1 MKKIIL
7 IFSVLF
13 LNLFSQNSFALAPGE
28 LIRTLPVQD
37 GGRIKPYDSFA
48 RETLE
53 LIYGKQSYKRNAE
66 DSRKEPAYLIVM
78 SFILAPESWVQMPL
92 FEVNHLDV
100 KTRLGLPADGKH
112 FKGDEIF
119 KKEEFAN
126 LMQELSDKRESK
138 EKLTPYFQALQ
149 RLENQLMVFR
159 ELTSG
164 RLLRV
169 TPAGN
174 LEAQTSAENT
184 ADTSKTE
191 TTQALKMGPM
201 GMITGSE
208 DGDKWLSL
216 AELPA
221 DLQPYFV
228 EISQKFAQRLG
239 EVASNYEN
247 KKNETTAAVAFDD
260 AVLKFQKAVGEKY
273 PDQYVHSQKT
283 SQEVAFNDI
292 HPFRWAYIFYLLAAV
307 VLLFVWIRSMD
318 KGMTIVWSLVAIGF
332 LIHTAGFGFRVYLSG
347 RAPVT
352 NMYETVVWMS
362 WGAIL
367 FAMILEK
374 LYKFKL
380 LLLAGCL
387 VGIVGMVIADSAP
400 AVLDP
405 SIQPLEAVLRSNYWL
420 TVHVMTITISYSA
433 FALAWGL
440 GNLGLIYYALS
451 SNSNAQK
458 YADPIKKIATGVY
471 RAMQIG
477 VAFLAP
483 GIILGGIWAD
493 YSWGRFW
500 GWDPKETWAL
510 IALLGYI
517 IVLHA
522 RIVNWLQNFG
532 MIVSGVLTFSLV
544 VMAWYGVN
552 FVLGAGLHSYG
563 FGAGGVEYVSAV
575 VALQFLFVGYVAVAR
590 NFTITKA

>member
-1 MKKIIL
+1 MKKKLRNFMRKKIL
-7 IFSVLF
+7 FVFSLVF
-13 LNLFSQNSFALAPGE
+13 VSLFSQSSMALAPGE

-53 LIYGKQSYKRNAE
+53 LIYGKQSYKRSPE

-100 KTRLGLPADGKH
+100 KTRLGLPADRKH

-159 ELTSG
+159 ELTAG

-169 TPAGN
+169 SPA
-174 LEAQTSAENT
+174 
-184 ADTSKTE
+184 DKKTE
-191 TTQALKMGPM
+191 EDSAPPKMGPM
-201 GMITGSE
+201 GMVASGNSN
-208 DGDKWLSL
+208 KWLSL

-221 DLQPYFV
+221 DLQPYFIEV
-228 EISQKFAQRLG
+228 SQKFAQRLG
-239 EVASNYEN
+239 EVAGNYEN
-247 KKNETTAAVAFDD
+247 KKNETTAALAFDD

-273 PDQYVHSQKT
+273 PDQYVHSEKT
-283 SQEVAFNDI
+283 AQEVLFNDV

-307 VLLFVWIRSMD
+307 VLLFVWIRSAE
-318 KGMTIVWSLVAIGF
+318 KLLPVVWGLVGIGF
-332 LIHTAGFGFRVYLSG
+332 LIHTLGFAFRIYLSG

-387 VGIVGMVIADSAP
+387 VGVVGMVIADSAP

-440 GNLGLIYYALS
+440 GNLGLIYYAL
-451 SNSNAQK
+451 NEHK
-458 YADPIKKIATGVY
+458 YVDPIRKIATGVY

-590 NFTITKA
+590 RFLKTQKPV